1 MGSFTYK
8 LTVPR
13 WAQKEQF
20 FFANIF
26 MAYIETQSLSKIV
39 FKPTVWKHYMDD
51 IFSLWD
57 ISKPGI
63 VAFFEQANLYYPGLL
78 LNSLPKFTETMFFD
92 PIVYKGTRFNEKAI
106 LDVDLECKT
115 HFKQIK
121 RKPLALDIV

>member
-1 MGSFTYK
+1 MGSSTYK

-20 FFANIF
+20 SFANIF

-39 FKPTVWKHYMDD
+39 FKPTVWKRYMDD

-63 VAFFEQANLYYPGLL
+63 VAFFEQANLHYPGLAL
-78 LNSLPKFTETMFFD
+78 IKFTTEIHWDNVFR
-92 PIVYKGTRFNEKAI
+92 PSCLQRYKI
-106 LDVDLECKT
+106 
-115 HFKQIK
+115 Q
-121 RKPLALDIV
+121 RKGYPWCIDTF

>member
-20 FFANIF
+20 SFANIF

-57 ISKPGI
+57 ISKQGI

-106 LDVDLECKT
+106 LDVDLECR
-115 HFKQIK
+115 HILNK
-121 RKPLALDIV
+121 RRRSL